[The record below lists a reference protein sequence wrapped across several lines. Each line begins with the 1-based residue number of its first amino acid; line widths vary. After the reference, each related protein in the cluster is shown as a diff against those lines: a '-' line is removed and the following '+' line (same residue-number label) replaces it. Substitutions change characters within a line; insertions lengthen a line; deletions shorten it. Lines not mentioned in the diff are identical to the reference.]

1 MALQQKTF
9 SSPTT
14 SNGYTLNLLLTEK
27 SIDVNSNR
35 SLMDYALVLKSG
47 SANFSQY
54 KIGWSISINGSVVSS
69 ESKTNASQRQIG
81 KNSSLT
87 IVSGSVNITHDSD
100 GKKTVPVAFSIDMDK
115 VYYTPGVIS
124 VSGQSMTLTTIP
136 RATAPEIPNSIEMGG
151 KITINLPRASSVF
164 THDLSYTFGTVSGII
179 GKSYG
184 SSAQWS
190 VPISL
195 AEQVPNA
202 KSGSGTITCK
212 TYSGTSLVGTV
223 SVPFTAAVPNT
234 IVPSVSKIEVS
245 ETVTEIFEHFSGFVQ
260 GRSKIRVKTTAFG
273 AYKSKITSIK
283 VSFDGQE
290 YTGAAIVTAS
300 PAHSGT
306 LSVNVMVTDSRG
318 RTAQKSQSISIIP
331 YLPPTV
337 NSFSANR
344 ADISGLED
352 DEGEYMAYAVNYSV
366 SSVNNLNNAVFQI
379 QYKSAN
385 ETEWQILLTE
395 TEYAKVFS
403 GASAEKI
410 LNPDMPYN
418 IRLLVKDFFDT
429 VYISVKDIPTAFTI
443 VDFDESGQGISFGGV
458 CRGKDMHIYLPVT
471 FYDKPLL
478 FKNTNTYKLI
488 FTPGDTFTL
497 HENDCALAA
506 YVTGATRNL
515 YVQIPVSKPICA
527 NAVTGEGTIIA
538 RGINGYLNGT
548 IWENSAILLSGDT
561 GYSTSYTITDTGILI
576 AFRFNS
582 EIPNTINNT
591 PVSVTP
597 KGSITFVFS

>member
-14 SNGYTLNLLLTEK
+14 SNGYTLMLVLKENG
-27 SIDVNSNR
+27 IDSVKNDS
-35 SLMDYALVLKSG
+35 SVDYSLVLKSG
-47 SANFSQY
+47 NASFAQY
-54 KIGWSISINGSVVSS
+54 KIGWSVALDGSVVSS
-69 ESKTNASQRQIG
+69 KAKADASQRALE
-81 KNSSLT
+81 KNSSIT
-87 IVSGSVNITHDSD
+87 IVSGTKKITHNSD
-100 GKKTVPVAFSIDMDK
+100 GKKTISVAFSIDMDK
-115 VYYTPGVIS
+115 KYYTLGAIS
-124 VSGQSMTLTTIP
+124 VSGQSMTLTVIP
-136 RATAPEIPNSIEMGG
+136 RATTPEIPNSIEMGG
-151 KITINLPRASSVF
+151 KITVNLPRTSNAF
-164 THDLSYTFGTVSGII
+164 THDLSYTFGTASGVI

-234 IVPSVSKIEVS
+234 IVPTVSKIEVS

-260 GRSKIRVKTTAFG
+260 GRSKIRVKTTALG

-290 YTGAAIVTAS
+290 YTGADIVTAS
-300 PAHSGT
+300 PAHSGA
-306 LSVNVMVTDSRG
+306 LSVNVTVTDSRG
-318 RTAQKSQSISIIP
+318 RTAKQSQSIAVIP

-344 ADISGLED
+344 ADTSGLED
-352 DEGEYMAYAVNYSV
+352 DEGEYMAYAANYSI

-395 TEYAKVFS
+395 TEYTKVFS
-403 GASAEKI
+403 GVSTEKI
-410 LNPDMPYN
+410 LNPDTPYN
-418 IRLLVKDFFDT
+418 IRLLIKDFFNT
-429 VYISVKDIPTAFTI
+429 VYVSVKDIPTAFTI
-443 VDFDESGQGISFGGV
+443 ADFDESGQGIAFGGV
-458 CRGKDMHIYLPVT
+458 CRGKGMHIYLPVT

-478 FKNTNTYKLI
+478 YKNTNTYKML
-488 FTPGDTFTL
+488 FLPGDTVTFGNL
-497 HENDCALAA
+497 DFIASAL
-506 YVTGATRNL
+506 VSGDSKNL
-515 YVQIPVSKPICA
+515 YVQIPISKPICA
-527 NAVTGEGTIIA
+527 KNVTGEGTVIA
-538 RGINGYLNGT
+538 RGVNGYLNGT
-548 IWENSAILLSGDT
+548 NYDNSDIQLSGGS
-561 GYSTSYTITDTGILI
+561 GYSVSYKITDMGIRI
-576 AFRFNS
+576 IFAFNDK
-582 EIPNTINNT
+582 IPNVTNNT
-591 PVSVTP
+591 PVSVTA